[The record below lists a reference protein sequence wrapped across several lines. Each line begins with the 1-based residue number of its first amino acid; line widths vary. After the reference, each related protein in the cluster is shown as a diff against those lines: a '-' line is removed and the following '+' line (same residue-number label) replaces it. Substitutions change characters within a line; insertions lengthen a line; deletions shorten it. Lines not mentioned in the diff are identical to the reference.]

1 MLRRVILR
9 WTMIAMLICLIRTS
23 LGPLVLVKWYMIY
36 RRSHTRRWVRWK
48 VRSWRV
54 INRWRWRRRTN
65 GWRRWLAIIRWMISW
80 QGWPFMRT
88 RPTGGSMYIWM
99 NWRRSW
105 AQRSWTR
112 CRAISCKHLITRP
125 WLNICSRLNNQDHIL
140 IVVGRRSHQDNWKWP
155 IKVKLQFVQ
164 TEIFR
169 RPLKSRFLP
178 TCNASL
184 SLGTPFSAIT
194 VPELKVLQLVNL
206 LKLQKILSC
215 LPNRIIKTFITWTIK
230 SNFSKT
236 NETLHSV
243 ATISSSPATALPKRS
258 TTPKSHSPS
267 LEDCSQTKRK
277 KNKFSSFTKP
287 STPLISTRQSTW
299 LLETSCKWTVEV
311 HLWRK
316 LRKKWSRSWKRR

>member
-1 MLRRVILR
+1 
-9 WTMIAMLICLIRTS
+9 MLICLIRTS
-23 LGPLVLVKWYMIY
+23 LGPLVLGTWYMICT
-36 RRSHTRRWVRWK
+36 RSHIRRWVRRK
-48 VRSWRV
+48 VRNWQV
-54 INRWRWRRRTN
+54 INRWRWRKRMN

-80 QGWPFMRT
+80 QGWPFTRT

-112 CRAISCKHLITRP
+112 CRAIKHLITKP

-140 IVVGRRSHQDNWKWP
+140 IVAGRRSHQDNWKWP

-169 RPLKSRFLP
+169 PLLKSQLLP

-194 VPELKVLQLVNL
+194 VPELKVPLLVNL

-230 SNFSKT
+230 FRFSKT
-236 NETLHSV
+236 NEMLHSV
-243 ATISSSPATALPKRS
+243 ATISSSTATALLKRS

-277 KNKFSSFTKP
+277 KNKFNSFTKL
-287 STPLISTRQSTW
+287 STRPISIRQSTW
-299 LLETSCKWTVEV
+299 LWETSCKWTVEF
-311 HLWRK
+311 HLWRR
-316 LRKKWSRSWKRR
+316 LRKKWSRSWKLR